1 MSTARCERTRKN
13 PGRVAVSLGKCPDA
27 GAANCAIAT
36 SYSRWTDHSI
46 HLCSKTVRATFM
58 AHGSSVMH
66 PLSLGI
72 PPLLHTAVG
81 TCDLTVHAS
90 PLRDI
95 APSRR
100 SAGSSAY
107 AALLRPI
114 TCTSPSARQPIRGV
128 TPGLRF
134 LRDPS
139 RHAMRLAPAHDNA

>member
-1 MSTARCERTRKN
+1 MLCLACGRCAQTRKN
-13 PGRVAVSLGKCPDA
+13 PGTVGVSLVRYPDA
-27 GAANCAIAT
+27 DEASCATET

-46 HLCSKTVRATFM
+46 HLCSKTVRAIFM
-58 AHGSSVMH
+58 AHGSSLMR
-66 PLSLGI
+66 PLSSGI
-72 PPLLHTAVG
+72 PLLLHTVVG

-139 RHAMRLAPAHDNA
+139 RHAMR